1 MSASASRLS
10 RRPGPGTRGT
20 IGPTHWREGPR
31 GAAPCGFAPY
41 GFAPRG
47 FGRGGAAHEVAGA
60 TRGPAGVAGMG
71 AVRGPG
77 AKAPGRGS

>member
-31 GAAPCGFAPY
+31 GAAPR

-47 FGRGGAAHEVAGA
+47 FGR
-60 TRGPAGVAGMG
+60 GVAGMG